1 MFLFRFEPTLIFE
14 TLKTKP
20 FSHARLNA
28 RQGEQ
33 GYRPRSDRNILIFRL
48 ISGQGGMS
56 LKLRRRIGLARVC
69 LAALFLWTAPA
80 SAFQIRSAPPD
91 PAASS
96 APDPR
101 RTLRVAVDDN
111 YPPYIF
117 RDERG
122 EITGYLPDLWR
133 LWEHKTGV
141 DVTLI
146 ATDWAKAQA
155 IMDSRAAEVI
165 DTMFRTPARESKYD
179 FTPPY
184 AEVPVSIY
192 AHADVRG
199 VNKPGDLIGFL
210 VGVKNG
216 DACAEH
222 LKTAGVTTL
231 VPFDSYQ
238 HLVNAAVDGRIKTFC
253 LDNPPANYLLF
264 KAGALSDFRQ
274 AFHLYSGAFHRAVR
288 KGDAETLALVER
300 GFAAISEPEEAALR
314 DKWLGTPAKNP
325 YGRYLLY
332 AALGLAALSGG
343 VVIIIALLRLEVAR
357 RTQELNTEKIRL
369 RTLIDTL
376 PDLVWLKDADGYYL
390 ACNAEFERFFGAT
403 EREIVG
409 KTDHDFVPKELAD
422 FFRQNDR
429 RAMTRGRPSVN
440 EEEVSYATDGR
451 RVLLET
457 IKTPMK
463 DEAGGLV
470 GVLGIGRD
478 ISERRRQDRRLAMA
492 AQVFDSTADG
502 VIVAD
507 ADQRIIAVNR
517 AFTAITGYDENQAVG
532 MSLRD
537 LPASDPH
544 DAALFDEITRAVA
557 ENGSWRGEIRSRRKT
572 GEIFPEWRTVS
583 SVKDEHGRLL
593 NYVCVFSDITAVKQA
608 QEALDFMAY
617 HDTLTGLPNRA
628 YFRRRLESALSAAG
642 ARRTAVLFVDLDG
655 FKHVNDSL
663 GHQIGD
669 RLLRAVAE
677 TAQACIGEA
686 GIIARLGGDEF
697 VVILE
702 HGPDTVA
709 DVAKTAATLNH
720 IFDRPFEVA
729 GRDLYVTASI
739 GVAQSPDD
747 GNDADTLLK
756 HADLAMYA
764 AKSQGRNTFRFY
776 EPAMGEKAVARQQLE
791 TALRGALQRNELF
804 LHYQPQFRLSDGA
817 LTGVEALARWRSPEF
832 GLVPP
837 DRFIP
842 LAEENGAILEI
853 GAWVL
858 REACRQ
864 LAEWRAAGVD
874 LPAMAINLSAQQIKR
889 GRTPD
894 LVNAACRAAGVD
906 PSRIELEVTESMAME
921 QFSDDG
927 ALQGLRD
934 CGVRLS
940 IDDFGTGHSSLSRLR
955 RLPVQKLKIDRS
967 FIEDIGRDRED
978 EEIVATIVTLGRSL
992 GLEVIA
998 EGVETEIQADFL
1010 RRIGCDMAQGYLF
1023 AKPMTADAFAERFRP
1038 AAGD

>member
-1 MFLFRFEPTLIFE
+1 M
-14 TLKTKP
+14 
-20 FSHARLNA
+20 
-28 RQGEQ
+28 G
-33 GYRPRSDRNILIFRL
+33 
-48 ISGQGGMS
+48 
-56 LKLRRRIGLARVC
+56 LKLRRRIGLAPAC
-69 LAALFLWTAPA
+69 LTAVFLWTAP
-80 SAFQIRSAPPD
+80 SVAFQIRSAPPE
-91 PAASS
+91 PAAASVT
-96 APDPR
+96 DLR

-117 RDERG
+117 RNERG

-141 DVTLI
+141 DVTLF

-165 DTMFRTPARESKYD
+165 DTMFRTPAREGKYD

-184 AEVPVSIY
+184 ADIPVSIY
-192 AHADVRG
+192 AHADVR
-199 VNKPGDLIGFL
+199 NIDKLNDLIGFS
-210 VGVKNG
+210 VGVKSG

-222 LKTAGVTTL
+222 LKAAGVATQ
-231 VPFDSYQ
+231 VAFDSYQ
-238 HLVNAAVDGRIKTFC
+238 HLVNAAVDGRVKIFC

-288 KGDAETLALVER
+288 KGDEETLALVKR
-300 GFAAISEPEEAALR
+300 GFAAIPEAEEAALR
-314 DKWLGTPAKNP
+314 DKWLGTPAKSP

-332 AALGLAALSGG
+332 AALGLAALGGG

-357 RTQELNTEKIRL
+357 RTRELNAEKIRL
-369 RTLIDTL
+369 RTLIDAL

-390 ACNAEFERFFGAT
+390 ACNAEFGRFFGAT
-403 EREIVG
+403 EQEIVG
-409 KTDHDFVPKELAD
+409 KTDHDFVPKQLAD
-422 FFRQNDR
+422 FFRENDR
-429 RAMTRGRPSVN
+429 RAMARGGPSVN
-440 EEEVSYATDGR
+440 EEEVTYAGDGR
-451 RVLLET
+451 RALLET
-457 IKTPMK
+457 IKTPMN
-463 DEAGGLV
+463 DGAGGLV

-478 ISERRRQDRRLAMA
+478 ITERRRQDRRLALA

-502 VIVAD
+502 VMVAG

-517 AFTAITGYDENQAVG
+517 AFTAITGYDEHEAVG
-532 MSLRD
+532 MRPRD
-537 LPASDPH
+537 LPASGRHGEDF
-544 DAALFDEITRAVA
+544 FDEITRAVT
-557 ENGSWRGEIRSRRKT
+557 ESGSWRGEIWSRRKN

-583 SVKDEHGRLL
+583 AVKDEHGEFL
-593 NYVCVFSDITAVKQA
+593 NYVSVFSDITAVKQA

-628 YFRRRLESALSAAG
+628 YFVRRLEGALSAAG
-642 ARRTAVLFVDLDG
+642 DRRIAVLFVDLDG

-663 GHQIGD
+663 GHQVGD

-677 TAQACIGEA
+677 AAQACVGEA

-702 HGPDTVA
+702 RGPDAVA
-709 DVAKTAATLNH
+709 DVAKTAAALNH
-720 IFDRPFEVA
+720 IFDQPFSVS

-739 GVAQSPDD
+739 GVAQAPDD
-747 GNDADTLLK
+747 GTDADTLLK

-776 EPAMGEKAVARQQLE
+776 EPAMGEKATQRQQLE
-791 TALRGALQRNELF
+791 NALRGALRRNELF

-832 GLVPP
+832 GMVPP

-864 LAEWRAAGVD
+864 LAEWRAAGID
-874 LPAMAINLSAQQIKR
+874 LPTMAINLSAQQIKH
-889 GRTPD
+889 GRAPD
-894 LVNAACRAAGVD
+894 LVIAACRAARID
-906 PSRIELEVTESMAME
+906 PSHIELEVTESMAME
-921 QFSDDG
+921 QFSDDN

-940 IDDFGTGHSSLSRLR
+940 IDDFGAGHSSLSRLR
-955 RLPVQKLKIDRS
+955 RLPVHKLKIDRS
-967 FIEDIGRDRED
+967 FIQDIGRDRDD

-998 EGVETEIQADFL
+998 EGVETEVQAAFL
-1010 RRIGCDMAQGYLF
+1010 RRVGCDMAQGYLF
-1023 AKPMTADAFAERFRP
+1023 ARPMTAEAFAERFRP
-1038 AAGD
+1038 AAAGD